1 MKSKFVVAVLLFVTI
16 AAAGFS
22 QPLPSAESA
31 ASTGAKAL
39 TGIWRGQGIA
49 QEAGSPFVTLTL
61 NNEGGSLS
69 GAILFSVVHL
79 EQGKPVAS
87 APGVPEPI
95 LNPRFDGQILQ
106 FQMRYRGPLPTGISS
121 GDPLLTCHL
130 KLSPPDRAEFA
141 MGKLVTDA
149 EQITGSPLP
158 LGPPIQMVRSA
169 N

>member
-1 MKSKFVVAVLLFVTI
+1 MKSKSAVAVLPLVII
-16 AAAGFS
+16 AAAGFC
-22 QPLPSAESA
+22 QPLPAAGPA
-31 ASTGAKAL
+31 ASTDAKAL
-39 TGIWRGQGIA
+39 AGIWPGQGVA
-49 QEAGSPFVTLTL
+49 QETGSPFVTLTL
-61 NNEGGSLS
+61 TNEGGSLS
-69 GAILFSVVHL
+69 GAILLSVVHL

-87 APGVPEPI
+87 APGIPEPI
-95 LNPRFDGQILQ
+95 LNPRFDGQTLQ

-130 KLSPPDRAEFA
+130 KLSPPDKAELA

-158 LGPPIQMVRSA
+158 LGPPIEMVRTA